1 MLEKVFELDVKATD
15 RLRMDNTQA
24 GAWKVV
30 AFLAHSGD
38 SWFWVAGLAVVWA
51 FSRVFRPTA
60 AFLILAIVL
69 LAAAV
74 MVIKLFVRRRRPEG
88 KWGAIYRNADPHS
101 FPSGHAARA
110 AMLAL
115 FALELGS
122 FGLGVFMVLWALSV
136 GLSRVM
142 TGMHYLSDII
152 AGILLGL
159 GGGGL
164 ILLARPWMESLLP
177 FLF

>member
-1 MLEKVFELDVKATD
+1 
-15 RLRMDNTQA
+15 
-24 GAWKVV
+24 
-30 AFLAHSGD
+30 
-38 SWFWVAGLAVVWA
+38 
-51 FSRVFRPTA
+51 
-60 AFLILAIVL
+60 
-69 LAAAV
+69 
-74 MVIKLFVRRRRPEG
+74 
-88 KWGAIYRNADPHS
+88 
-101 FPSGHAARA
+101 
-110 AMLAL
+110 MLAL